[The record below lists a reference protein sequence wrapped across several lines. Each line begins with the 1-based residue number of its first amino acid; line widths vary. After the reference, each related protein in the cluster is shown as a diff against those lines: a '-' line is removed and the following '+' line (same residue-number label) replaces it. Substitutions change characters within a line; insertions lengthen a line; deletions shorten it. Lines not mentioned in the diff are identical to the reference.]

1 MAGRDFSSIRNHFHT
16 KESSPVLTDPVV
28 LSRIQFAMTVGFHFL
43 FPPITIGLAWLLVIT
58 EWLGWRRN
66 DEHYV
71 RLSRFFAKL
80 FALTF
85 GVGVATGIVMEFQ
98 FGTNWAKYS
107 RFVGDIFGAPL
118 AAEGMFAFFLE
129 SVFLGLYLFG
139 RGKVSKG
146 LHFFS
151 IVMVAVGALISAFWI
166 LVANSWQQTPAGYA
180 IRNGRA
186 ELVDFWAAVFNPST
200 IPRVT
205 HTVSAAL
212 VSGAFFMAGI
222 AAIFLLRNPQHPE
235 ARRALRVAL
244 IFGFISSIITVFP
257 TGDISGRQVAKT
269 QPEKFA
275 AIEGL
280 YTSQSAAPFVIFAYP
295 EEGPPPKL
303 KLPIE
308 VRGIVSLLAFG
319 DFDAHVV
326 GLDQFPP
333 GDVPPLWL
341 TFVSFH
347 NMVLL
352 GLFFIAATGWG
363 VLQLKRGKLW
373 EGRRFLKLLVVS
385 IPLPLAACQLGWMAA
400 EVGRQPWIVYRLLRT
415 RDAISPNVGAA
426 AVWTSLILVGLV
438 YALILCIYIYLVKR
452 EVDKGM
458 DEVAQEVA

>member
-1 MAGRDFSSIRNHFHT
+1 MLS
-16 KESSPVLTDPVV
+16 DPVF
-28 LSRIQFAMTVGFHFL
+28 LSRVQFAMTIGFHFL
-43 FPPITIGLAWLLVIT
+43 FPPITIGLSWLLVIT

-66 DEHYV
+66 DQHYV
-71 RLSRFFAKL
+71 ELSKFFAKL

-85 GVGVATGIVMEFQ
+85 GIGVASGIVMEFQ
-98 FGTNWAKYS
+98 FGTNWAAYS
-107 RFVGDIFGAPL
+107 KFVGDIFGAPL
-118 AAEGMFAFFLE
+118 AAEAMFAFFLE

-166 LVANSWQQTPAGYA
+166 LVANSWQQTPAGFVM
-180 IRNGRA
+180 RSGRA

-200 IPRVT
+200 IPRVL
-205 HTVSAAL
+205 HTVDAAL

-222 AAIFLLRNPQHPE
+222 AAIFVLRNSEHAL
-235 ARRALRVAL
+235 ARRALKISL
-244 IFGFISSIITVFP
+244 IFGFVVSILAVFP
-257 TGDISGRQVAKT
+257 TGDISARQVAHT

-280 YTSQSAAPFVIFAYP
+280 YTSQNAAPFVIFALP
-295 EEGPPPKL
+295 EAGPPPGL

-308 VRGIVSLLAFG
+308 IRGVISLLAFG
-319 DFDAHVV
+319 DMNARVV
-326 GLDQFPP
+326 GLDEFPQ

-352 GLFFIAATGWG
+352 GLFFIAATAWG
-363 VLQLKRGKLW
+363 VFQLWRGRLW
-373 EGRRFLKLLVVS
+373 SNRWYLKLLVVS

-400 EVGRQPWIVYRLLRT
+400 EVGRQPWIVYRMLRT
-415 RDAISPNVGAA
+415 RDAISPNLSAA
-426 AVWTSLILVGLV
+426 EVWASLLLFGTIYFLLFFV
-438 YALILCIYIYLVKR
+438 YVFVIKR
-452 EVDKGM
+452 EINKGM
-458 DEVAQEVA
+458 GEVAKEVA